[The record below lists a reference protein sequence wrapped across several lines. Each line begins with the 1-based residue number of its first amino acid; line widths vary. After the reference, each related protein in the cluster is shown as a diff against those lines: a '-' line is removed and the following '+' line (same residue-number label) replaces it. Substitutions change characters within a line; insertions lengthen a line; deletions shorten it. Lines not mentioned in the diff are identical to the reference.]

1 MAKIEINK
9 TTHFKK
15 SLFIIVRSILRG
27 IAIYIR
33 NNKLE
38 SIILLLTIFLSLG
51 LRLYRIDEYLTFL
64 GDEGRDVRI
73 VRDLITKGDLIFIGP
88 QTSVGN
94 MYLGPLYYY
103 LIAPALLISG
113 LNPVGPAI
121 ANALIG
127 TLTVFLTWFVGRKW
141 FGQIAGLLSA
151 FFFAISPV
159 AIIYSRS
166 SWNPN
171 PAPLFALICAYSIYQ
186 VWQNKKPKWI
196 IVTAISLAAAVQ
208 MHYLSLLLIPFLGV
222 FWLLSF
228 KSQNQKLKPDLLR
241 FSVFGFLIFF
251 LLMSPLVLFDLKHDG
266 MNFQAFKSFFTNR
279 QTTINLNPT
288 RSDRFIPVIETI
300 NNDLFLA
307 RYDFD
312 SIWPLIVFAVLI
324 IFTLITSK
332 KKSATYLTVAWVA
345 IAVLG
350 LGVYKQHVYIH
361 YLGFIYPAVY
371 LLLGLT
377 ISLGLAHKSYL
388 VKALGLSLFVYLT
401 FLNIKFS
408 PLWQKPN
415 RQMQTTEQ
423 AVDLII
429 KESNNKAFNFG
440 LIAKQN
446 YDESY
451 RYFFENKKA
460 KLVRGEQG
468 ITDQLFVICE
478 DGDKCQPEGNPAY
491 QIAIFGPAKVVN
503 SWQINNL
510 KIYLLRKNQ

>member
-1 MAKIEINK
+1 MEKVKIKKTQSPAIIARSFLGDVATYLRSNKIE
-9 TTHFKK
+9 
-15 SLFIIVRSILRG
+15 S
-27 IAIYIR
+27 
-33 NNKLE
+33 
-38 SIILLLTIFLSLG
+38 LLLLVVILIALA

-73 VRDLITKGDLIFIGP
+73 VRDLITKGNLVFIGP

-103 LIAPALLISG
+103 LIAPALFLSG

-121 ANALIG
+121 ANAIIG
-127 TLTVFLTWFVGRKW
+127 TLTVILTWYVGKSW
-141 FGQIAGLLSA
+141 FGKVAGLISA

-186 VWQNKKPKWI
+186 VWQNKKHKWI
-196 IVTAISLAAAVQ
+196 VVTAVSLAAALQ
-208 MHYLSLLLIPFLGV
+208 MHYLCLLLIPFLGI
-222 FWLLSF
+222 FWVLSL
-228 KSQNQKLKPDLLR
+228 KYQNQQQRLHLLR
-241 FSVFGFLIFF
+241 SSFLGFLLF
-251 LLMSPLVLFDLKHDG
+251 LVMMSPLALFDLKHDG
-266 MNFQAFKSFFTNR
+266 MNFKAFKGFFTDR
-279 QTTINLNPT
+279 QTTINLNPAK
-288 RSDRFIPVIETI
+288 SDRFLPVLETI
-300 NNDLFLA
+300 NNDLYLA
-307 RYDFD
+307 RQDFN
-312 SIWPLIVFAVLI
+312 SFLPLIILVCLVM
-324 IFTLITSK
+324 FTLFTSK
-332 KKSATYLTVAWVA
+332 NKPVTYLTIAWVA

-361 YLGFIYPAVY
+361 YLGLIYPAVY

-377 ISLGLAHKSYL
+377 LSLGISQKNILIKL
-388 VKALGLSLFVYLT
+388 LTICLFVYLT
-401 FLNIKFS
+401 SLNVKFS
-408 PLWQKPN
+408 PLRQHPN
-415 RQMQTTEQ
+415 RQMQVTEQ

-429 KESNNKAFNFG
+429 KESNGSSFNFG

-451 RYFFENKKA
+451 RYFFENKNA
-460 KLVRGEQG
+460 KMVRGEMG

-503 SWQINNL
+503 TWQINHL
-510 KIYLLRKNQ
+510 KIYLLKKSQ